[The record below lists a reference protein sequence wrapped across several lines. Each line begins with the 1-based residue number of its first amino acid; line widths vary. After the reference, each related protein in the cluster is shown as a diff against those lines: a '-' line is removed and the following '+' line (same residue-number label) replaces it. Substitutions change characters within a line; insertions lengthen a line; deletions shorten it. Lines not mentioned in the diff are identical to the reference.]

1 MLVLLPIVTLL
12 RLPVEWVFLALLGP
26 IVMIGIFLWRKSR
39 TLPETAKFLAR
50 LFDLQRRHSNRDR
63 GGSGFAAAPLTR
75 GGWAIPTSATD
86 VAHLDD
92 SVCGV
97 RRRTVLRL
105 AGRRVGAKRALMV
118 SLLIWAGT
126 VIYAF
131 IGLRNPT
138 LTSFG
143 IPQAELEFWILGV
156 FIAAVLGGSQA
167 LSRSCSRR

>member
-1 MLVLLPIVTLL
+1 MLAYLIYNDGIQTVIGVAA
-12 RLPVEWVFLALLGP
+12 VFA
-26 IVMIGIFLWRKSR
+26 
-39 TLPETAKFLAR
+39 
-50 LFDLQRRHSNRDR
+50 QRRSREAVGHSNR
-63 GGSGFAAAPLTR
+63 
-75 GGWAIPTSATD
+75 ATD